1 MDMLKEVL
9 LQNLVSLF
17 TTPDSMQKLRVAYV
31 LNNNHRSRRNSC
43 FSLWACSMSI
53 NEQTGQRRYDPKK
66 SVLILRLI
74 ADLFIEHPEV
84 VRTPTFPFLPSISR
98 TLVTKPL
105 SGPPSINMFA
115 FPPIPATPAA
125 CATFACFVYSS

>member
-31 LNNNHRSRRNSC
+31 MNNNHRSRRNTC

-84 VRTPTFPFLPSISR
+84 VCILLPHHPFPAKHLMDIRHSTLFSPLIYQHGSLLAPT
-98 TLVTKPL
+98 
-105 SGPPSINMFA
+105 M
-115 FPPIPATPAA
+115 AA
-125 CATFACFVYSS
+125 